1 MFPIY
6 SQLAPMHSE
15 AQSGNDWGSQLY
27 NKMKTK
33 CSHQRKTEG
42 RKRIKIK
49 NRKDIYKNK
58 SSNSTPRIYSRELKT
73 YVYLRT
79 WRGMF
84 IASCL

>member
-49 NRKDIYKNK
+49 KIEFAWSLVGYNVLF
-58 SSNSTPRIYSRELKT
+58 LKLFEDLN
-73 YVYLRT
+73 VLGPQLRNAD
-79 WRGMF
+79 W
-84 IASCL
+84 